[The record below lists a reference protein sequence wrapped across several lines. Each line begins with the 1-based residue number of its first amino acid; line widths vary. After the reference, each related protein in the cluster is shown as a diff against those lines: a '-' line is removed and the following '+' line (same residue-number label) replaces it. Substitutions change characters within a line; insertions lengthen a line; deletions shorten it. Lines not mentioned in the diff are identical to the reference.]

1 MVYLKEKALIFLRF
15 LVVVKSKIEILI
27 IKDQILVLLI
37 GFTNLQTAHPKG
49 EPLGVNRLCFFKV

>member
-15 LVVVKSKIEILI
+15 LVVVKSKIEILNN
-27 IKDQILVLLI
+27 KRPNF

-49 EPLGVNRLCFFKV
+49 EPLGVDRLCFFKV